1 MTKANVGLI
10 GILKDETKADFWGTM
25 RRVADIGYKGV
36 EEVGSLL
43 DGDVAAN
50 VARFHGLGLKV
61 LTVNGMRERL
71 RDELDTVIKQ
81 ARLLQSPRASVWWAG
96 CESRDAI
103 LKDAE
108 LYNKA
113 GARLAAEGIK
123 LCYHNH
129 EHEFRNVYNG
139 VCALDILAE
148 NTEPAFVHFELDI
161 AWITFG
167 GEDPVRRIR
176 NFAGRVPAIHVKDL
190 YALDT
195 RGQFTTVGTGIVKVR
210 ESITAA
216 METGVEWIVVE
227 QDSVRNLSAWDT
239 VTASYLNL
247 KEMGLV

>member
-10 GILKDETKADFWGTM
+10 GIVNEHAKSDFWGTIQ
-25 RRVADIGYKGV
+25 RVADIGYKGV
-36 EEVGSLL
+36 EEASYLL
-43 DGDVAAN
+43 QGDVAAN
-50 VARFHGLGLKV
+50 LARFHAMGLKV
-61 LTVNGMRERL
+61 LTVTAMRERL
-71 RDELDTVIKQ
+71 RDDLDKVIQ
-81 ARLLQSPRASVWWAG
+81 EAHALQSSRASVWWAG
-96 CESRDAI
+96 CESREAI

-148 NTEPAFVHFELDI
+148 HTDRANLHFELDI
-161 AWITFG
+161 AWVTYG

-176 NFAGRVPAIHVKDL
+176 NLAGRVPAIHVKDL
-190 YALDT
+190 YGLEV
-195 RGQFTTVGTGIVKVR
+195 RNQFTTVGTGVVKIR

-227 QDSVRNLSAWDT
+227 QDSLRNLSAWET